1 MKIKDILLSIAL
13 GLGLGLT
20 SCTDALESEKY
31 FKDRMSLDDVFKKRV
46 YSEEWLANTYSHLN
60 NRNVDVG
67 NKGAKPFCFADD
79 MYYGDQDDQYKKW
92 KNAEYDEGWWNEAW
106 VECYRGIRKASTL
119 LQKIDMNLELTP
131 EEVIDMKGQARFV
144 RAYYYWLLLRLHGP
158 VPLLPEEG
166 MDYTE
171 EYEKLAVTRNTY
183 DECADYIA
191 QEMVQAARDLPLTR
205 GGYDSARPTRGAAL
219 AARAKVLLYAAS
231 PYNNPQPGDAET
243 FKDLMNSD
251 GTYLMA
257 QQYNEEK
264 WAKAAAA
271 ARDVI
276 ELGQYELYHAPK
288 KTVGGA
294 VGYPL
299 TVEPFDDGNFSK
311 NNWPA
316 GYRDIDPF
324 ESYRRLFDGQL
335 TVSTN
340 PELIFSRGQ
349 NDHEGVTAM
358 VAAQLPA
365 DTDGWNTHGLTQ
377 KQADAYYR
385 WDGTDCK
392 GMNSMYAGQLG
403 YEYPDR
409 VNREQRE
416 TDFVEESEAANYP
429 ELGDLNRRL
438 GVSKQYVKRE
448 PRFYASV
455 AYNGSTWY
463 MLNEKELPNQN
474 HQVFYY
480 RGSRNGFTN
489 TAFWLRTGI
498 GVKKF
503 VNPKDS
509 YRNKEGGTIVRKAEP
524 AIRYAEVLL
533 IYAEALN
540 ELEEGSNYQT
550 ASWDGTKT
558 YDIRRDIPQMKRG
571 IQPVRIRAGV
581 PDYEADVYNDKI
593 KFRIKL
599 KRERQI
605 ELMGEGHR
613 YFDLRRWKDAQYEE
627 ILEIYGCNAHMTDN
641 ERVLFHQPVPVSS
654 LPTNFA
660 RKMYFWPI
668 RHDELKRNRLLIQNP
683 GWTYPE

>member
-1 MKIKDILLSIAL
+1 MKIRYILLSTAL
-13 GLGLGLT
+13 GLTMGLT
-20 SCTDALESEKY
+20 SCTDKLESEKY
-31 FKDRMSLDDVFKKRV
+31 FKDRMSLDDVFKKRQ

-79 MYYGDQDDQYKKW
+79 MYYGDQSDQYKKW
-92 KNAEYDEGWWNEAW
+92 KNAEYSEDWWNEAW
-106 VECYRGIRKASTL
+106 IECYRGIRKASTL
-119 LQKIDMNLELTP
+119 LQKIDMNPELTP
-131 EEVIDMKGQARFV
+131 EEIIDMKGQARFV

-166 MDYTE
+166 LDYTK
-171 EYEKLAVTRNTY
+171 EYEELAIPRNTY

-191 QEMVQAARDLPLTR
+191 KELVQAAHDLPLSR

-231 PYNNPQPGDAET
+231 PYNNPQPGDADT
-243 FKDLMNSD
+243 FKDLKNLD

-257 QQYNEEK
+257 QSYNEEK

-271 ARDVI
+271 ARDVM
-276 ELGQYELYHAPK
+276 ELGVYELYHAPK
-288 KTVGGA
+288 KTVGGS

-311 NNWPA
+311 KNWPN

-335 TVSTN
+335 TISNN

-349 NDHEGVTAM
+349 NDNEGVWVM

-365 DTDGWNTHGLTQ
+365 DTNGWNTHGLTQ
-377 KQADAYYR
+377 KQTDAYYK
-385 WDGTDCK
+385 WDGSDCK
-392 GMNSMYAGQLG
+392 GMNSMYAGKPG

-409 VNREQRE
+409 VNMEKRE
-416 TDFVEESEAANYP
+416 TGFVEENEIDQYP
-429 ELGDLNRRL
+429 ELGDPNRRL

-463 MLNEKELPNQN
+463 MLNESELANQN

-480 RGSRNGFTN
+480 RGTRNGFTN

-503 VNPKDS
+503 VNPKDA
-509 YRNKEGGTIVRKAEP
+509 YRNKNGDMIVRKAEP
-524 AIRYAEVLL
+524 AIRYAEVLM

-540 ELEEGSNYQT
+540 ELDGNYQI

-571 IQPVRIRAGV
+571 IQPIRIRAGV
-581 PDYEADVYNDKI
+581 PDYDAATYNDKV

-613 YFDLRRWKDAQYEE
+613 YFDLRRWKDAQNEE
-627 ILEIYGCNAHMTDN
+627 SLEIYGCNAHMTEND
-641 ERVLFHQPVPVSS
+641 RVLFHQPVPISS

-668 RHDELKRNRLLIQNP
+668 RHDELKRNRLLTQNP